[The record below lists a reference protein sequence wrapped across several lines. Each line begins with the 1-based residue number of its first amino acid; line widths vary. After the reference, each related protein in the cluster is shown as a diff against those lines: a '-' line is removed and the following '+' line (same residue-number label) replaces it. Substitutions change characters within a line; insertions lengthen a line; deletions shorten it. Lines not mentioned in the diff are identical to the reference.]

1 MMVVIVL
8 LLPLFRRL
16 LAEVAYLLDHDH
28 DHYLLSRLLQPI
40 ALIMVRELVV

>member
-1 MMVVIVL
+1 MVVIVL

-28 DHYLLSRLLQPI
+28 YFLASLLRPI
-40 ALIMVRELVV
+40 PLIMVVEVVVW